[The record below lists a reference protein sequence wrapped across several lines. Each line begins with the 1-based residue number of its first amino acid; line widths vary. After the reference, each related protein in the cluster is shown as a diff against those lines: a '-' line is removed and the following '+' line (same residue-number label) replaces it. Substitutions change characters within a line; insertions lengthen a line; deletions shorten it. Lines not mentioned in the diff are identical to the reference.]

1 MENNDFIT
9 SAENI
14 YTGDAYISNL
24 ISKLDPTKFAP
35 VNKDLVGKPIPE
47 GIYNEETG
55 KIQGPEVKDPVSQKP
70 EDEAAASE

>member
-1 MENNDFIT
+1 MINDFVT

-35 VNKDLVGKPIPE
+35 VNKDLVGKPIPA

-55 KIQGPEVKDPVSQKP
+55 KIQEPEVQAPQKEENP
-70 EDEAAASE
+70 EVGA

>member
-1 MENNDFIT
+1 MENNDFVT

-55 KIQGPEVKDPVSQKP
+55 KIQGPVAEQH
-70 EDEAAASE
+70 EAEASE

>member
-1 MENNDFIT
+1 MENNDFVT

-35 VNKDLVGKPIPE
+35 VNKDLVGKPILE

-55 KIQGPEVKDPVSQKP
+55 KIQGPEQK
-70 EDEAAASE
+70 ETKNEAKASE

>member
-1 MENNDFIT
+1 MENNDFVT

-55 KIQGPEVKDPVSQKP
+55 KIQGPVAEED

>member
-1 MENNDFIT
+1 MENNDFVT

-55 KIQGPEVKDPVSQKP
+55 KIQEPEAEQH
-70 EDEAAASE
+70 EAEAAASE

>member
-1 MENNDFIT
+1 MENNDFVT

-55 KIQGPEVKDPVSQKP
+55 KIQGPVAEQ
-70 EDEAAASE
+70 EEAEAKASE